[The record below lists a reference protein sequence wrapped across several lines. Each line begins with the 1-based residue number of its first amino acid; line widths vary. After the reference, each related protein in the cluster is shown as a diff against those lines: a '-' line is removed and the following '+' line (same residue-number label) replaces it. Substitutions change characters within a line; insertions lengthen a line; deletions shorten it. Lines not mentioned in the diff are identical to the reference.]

1 MDNLKERKLNLA
13 TDYYQL
19 SVGNVYYQC
28 GMEDNVGVFDVFIRK
43 NPFEGGYTVFAGTEQ
58 IVEYIESLHFTDED
72 VELLRKNHPELCEEY
87 LEFLRNFKFTGDIY
101 AVAEGSIVFPQEPLV
116 RVKAPMAQAHIVETA
131 LLAIVNHESLIA
143 TKASRVCAAAKGDSV
158 LDFGMR
164 RAHGTEAGLFAARA
178 AMIGGCSGTSDVE
191 AEYRFDCISKGTM
204 SHAYVMSFESEYE
217 AFEKFA
223 QFNPDN
229 VVLLLDT
236 YDTLNSGLPN
246 AIKLFEKLRD
256 ENKLNGIY
264 GIRLDSGDLAYLSK
278 EVRAAFDAHGLH
290 KAVISAS
297 NDLDEYMIA
306 DLKAQGA
313 KIDMWGVGT
322 KMITAYDCPALGG
335 VYKLSMLIDKDGNEH
350 HKIKI
355 SDDPIK
361 ITNPGCK
368 KIVRLISNKTNKAL
382 VDLITLDDEEIPEG
396 KAIKVYH
403 PLFTYKQRV
412 LSDFH
417 TQELLECIYKD
428 GKLCYEPKSVKEIA
442 EYHKKQR
449 ELFWEENLRFV
460 KPDEYHVDLSDKL
473 YDLKKELIVKHT
485 YK

>member
-1 MDNLKERKLNLA
+1 M
-13 TDYYQL
+13 
-19 SVGNVYYQC
+19 
-28 GMEDNVGVFDVFIRK
+28 
-43 NPFEGGYTVFAGTEQ
+43 
-58 IVEYIESLHFTDED
+58 
-72 VELLRKNHPELCEEY
+72 
-87 LEFLRNFKFTGDIY
+87 EFLRNFKFTGDIY
-101 AVAEGSIVFPQEPLV
+101 AVKEGAVVFPQEPLV

-143 TKASRVCAAAKGDSV
+143 TKASRVCSAAKGDSV

-178 AMIGGCSGTSDVE
+178 SIIGGCTGTSNVE

-204 SHAYVMSFESEYE
+204 SHAYVMSFENEYD

-223 QFNPDN
+223 DFNPNN

-246 AIKLFEKLRD
+246 AIKLFKKLRD
-256 ENKLNGIY
+256 ENKLNGLY

-278 EVRAAFDAHGLH
+278 EVRDAFDAEGFYN
-290 KAVISAS
+290 AVISAS
-297 NDLDEYMIA
+297 NDLDEYLIS
-306 DLKAQGA
+306 DLKSQGA
-313 KIDMWGVGT
+313 KINMWGVGT

-335 VYKLSMLIDKDGNEH
+335 VYKLSMLIDKNGNEH

-368 KIVRLISNKTNKAL
+368 KIVRLISNETNKAL
-382 VDLITLDDEEIPEG
+382 ADLITLDDEIIDSDKP
-396 KAIKVYH
+396 IKIYH
-403 PLFTYKQRV
+403 PLFSYKQRV
-412 LSDFH
+412 IDDFH
-417 TQELLECIYKD
+417 TEELLECIYKD
-428 GKLCYEPKSVKEIA
+428 GELCYSLKSLKEIA
-442 EYHKKQR
+442 QYHKEQLD
-449 ELFWEENLRFV
+449 LFWEENLRFV
-460 KPDEYHVDLSDKL
+460 NPNEYHVDLSDKL
-473 YDLKKELIVKHT
+473 YDLKKELIAKHT